1 MRRSEK
7 IWRNGELIDWDS
19 AQIHVL
25 SHVVHYG
32 SACFE
37 GIRCYKTKSGSMVFR
52 LDSHLRRLAN
62 SAKIYRL
69 EIPYDEAALE
79 KAVLETIRA
88 NRLEACYIRPIVL
101 RGYGHLG
108 IDPAG
113 IPIDTYIAVWEWGT
127 YLGQEALETGVD
139 VCVSTWARPAP
150 NTSPATA
157 KAAGHYL
164 NSQLIKI
171 EAVTNGYAE
180 GIALDTDGY
189 VSEGSGENIFMVR
202 DGMIYTPAV
211 DQSVLAGVTRNSVLA
226 ICEESGLKVSE
237 QAIPR
242 EWLYVADEL
251 FFTGTAAEITPI
263 RSVDRINVGAGQR
276 GPITEKIQSRFFNI
290 VSGEDRAPEGWLT
303 PVD

>member
-1 MRRSEK
+1 MTRSEK

-69 EIPYDEAALE
+69 EIPYDEAALG
-79 KAVLETIRA
+79 KAVLETIHA
-88 NRLEACYIRPIVL
+88 NRLDACYIRPIVL

-150 NTSPATA
+150 NTLPATA

-189 VSEGSGENIFMVR
+189 VSEGSGENIFLVR

-211 DQSVLAGVTRNSVLA
+211 NQSVLAGVTRDSVLA
-226 ICEESGLKVSE
+226 ISEESGLKVSE

>member
-1 MRRSEK
+1 MTRSEK

-69 EIPYDEAALE
+69 EMPYDEAALG

-88 NRLEACYIRPIVL
+88 NQLEACYIRPIVL

-108 IDPAG
+108 IDTAG

-127 YLGQEALETGVD
+127 YLGQEALKTGVD

-164 NSQLIKI
+164 NSQLIKM

-189 VSEGSGENIFMVR
+189 VSEGSGENIFLVR

-211 DQSVLAGVTRNSVLA
+211 DQSVLAGVTRDSVLA
-226 ICEESGLKVSE
+226 ICQESGLKVSE

-290 VSGEDRAPEGWLT
+290 VSGEDAAPEGWLT

>member
-1 MRRSEK
+1 MTRSEK
-7 IWRNGELIDWDS
+7 IWRNGELIDWES

-37 GIRCYKTKSGSMVFR
+37 GIRCYKTPAGSVVFR
-52 LDSHLRRLAN
+52 LDAHIRRLIN

-69 EIPYDEAALE
+69 DMAYHESALSE
-79 KAVLETIRA
+79 AVLETIRA
-88 NRLEACYIRPIVL
+88 NKLEACYIRPIVL

-113 IPIDTYIAVWEWGT
+113 IPIDTYIAVWEWDS

-139 VCVSTWARPAP
+139 VCVSTWSRSAA
-150 NTSPATA
+150 NSSPATA

-180 GIALDTDGY
+180 GIALDTDGF
-189 VSEGSGENIFMVR
+189 VSEGSGENVFLVR
-202 DGMIYTPAV
+202 DGILYTPAV
-211 DQSVLAGVTRNSVLA
+211 AQSVLAGITRDSVLA
-226 ICEESGLKVSE
+226 ISKESGLTVRE

-251 FFTGTAAEITPI
+251 FFTGTAAEITPV
-263 RSVDRINVGAGQR
+263 RSVDRIDIGTGKR
-276 GPITEKIQSRFFNI
+276 GPVTEQIQSRFFDI
-290 VSGEDRAPEGWLT
+290 VSGNGPAPAGWLT
-303 PVD
+303 PVG

>member
-1 MRRSEK
+1 MTRSEK

-69 EIPYDEAALE
+69 EIPYDEAALG
-79 KAVLETIRA
+79 KAVLETIHA
-88 NRLEACYIRPIVL
+88 NRLDACYIRPIVL

-150 NTSPATA
+150 NTLPATA

-189 VSEGSGENIFMVR
+189 VSEGSGENIFLVR

-211 DQSVLAGVTRNSVLA
+211 NQSVLAGVTRDSVLA

-237 QAIPR
+237 QAILR